1 MLVSPDGLTSLEQLD
16 RLARRHRQVRF
27 VALFGSAYPVR
38 LGLEPGMLLTVA
50 RTAPNV
56 TLALGDMWFVAPH
69 IARQTL
75 HAWLEAVPLH
85 RLIAL
90 GGNTTMV
97 EAICA
102 QAFIVREQVAS
113 VLAEMV
119 AGGELD
125 EEDAR
130 LAMVRLL
137 SQNAVEA
144 FGLDSVGA
152 VPSVN

>member
-1 MLVSPDGLTSLEQLD
+1 VLVSPDGLTSLEQLD

-90 GGNTTMV
+90 GNTTMV

-144 FGLDSVGA
+144 FGLDPDVA